1 MPINYKFKKNSSIKN
16 CKRKGRGNASGNGGE
31 AGRGHK
37 GQKSRSGYS
46 KRAGFEGGQM
56 PLYKRTPKLRGLGNL
71 KTSNF
76 NIPISLDT
84 ISKCFSNNDVIN
96 IHSLVEK
103 GLCKKNDKVKFLK
116 GNLSLN
122 GLTFEINSF
131 SSSALQIVLD
141 NKCIIK

>member
-1 MPINYKFKKNSSIKN
+1 MSDNYNFQKNSSIKN
-16 CKRKGRGNASGNGGE
+16 SKRKGRGNASGNGGE

-71 KTSNF
+71 KKSNF
-76 NIPISLDT
+76 NTPISLDT
-84 ISKCFSNNDVIN
+84 ISKHFSDNDVIN
-96 IHSLVEK
+96 LITLSDK
-103 GLCKKNDKVKFLK
+103 GICKKFDKVKFLNGDLK
-116 GNLSLN
+116 LK

-131 SSSALQIVLD
+131 SSSALKVVESM
-141 NKCIIK
+141 KSVIK

>member
-1 MPINYKFKKNSSIKN
+1 MSDNYNFKKNSSIKN
-16 CKRKGRGNASGNGGE
+16 KKRKGRGNASGNGGE

-76 NIPISLDT
+76 NVPISLDT
-84 ISKCFSNNDVIN
+84 ISKYFSDNDI
-96 IHSLVEK
+96 ISLDSLYNK
-103 GLCKKNDKVKFLK
+103 GLIKKTDKVKFLNGDLK
-116 GNLSLN
+116 LK

-131 SSSALQIVLD
+131 SSSALKAVESM
-141 NKCIIK
+141 NSIIK